1 MGYFRSPHT
10 MNERRANQDPHA
22 RPKRY
27 PKNLPNSYDDIH
39 NASRQNRNWK
49 RFRRMRYR
57 S

>member
-10 MNERRANQDPHA
+10 MNERRAQ
-22 RPKRY
+22 
-27 PKNLPNSYDDIH
+27 NLPHSYDDIH

-49 RFRRMRYR
+49 RFRRTRYR